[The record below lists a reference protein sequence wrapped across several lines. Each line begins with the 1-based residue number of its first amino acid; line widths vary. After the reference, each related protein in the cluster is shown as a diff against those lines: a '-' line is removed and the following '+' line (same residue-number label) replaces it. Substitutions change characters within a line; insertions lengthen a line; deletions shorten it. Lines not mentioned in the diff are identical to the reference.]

1 MSIVLDEDELLLKV
15 FNNNIILVNSK
26 EQEKILFEK
35 GIGFGKKPGHIIE
48 KGTIVEKIFTV
59 EDEGNRQNL
68 SNVIEKTD
76 SEFFGICEEAILEI
90 SKRIKGKLN
99 ENIHIGLIDHLF
111 YAVKRIK
118 NNETIKNPFLVE
130 IETLYKEECLLAQII
145 IEKIDEKLNVRM
157 PDDEMAFVA
166 LHLHSAITN
175 VGLSNTIRN
184 SFLVNRIVEYVE
196 QELLI
201 KLDKKSLD
209 YARFLTHIKF
219 ALQRILENRA
229 TTNVLKDMIKE
240 GYKESYRISKE
251 LGLIIEEELKLKVT
265 EDEIT
270 FLAIHIERFRS
281 TLKT

>member
-1 MSIVLDEDELLLKV
+1 VSIVLDDDEVLLKV

-130 IETLYKEECLLAQII
+130 IETLYKEECMLAQII
-145 IEKIDEKLNVRM
+145 IDKIDEKLNVRM

-219 ALQRILENRA
+219 ALQRILENRP

-281 TLKT
+281 TLKN